1 MDCTCE
7 EKAQFLRKIK
17 KNVSK
22 KRHIFY
28 GKSVHFRF
36 AKFVFLNIR
45 WPMLLNQHTSK
56 LFHRFEYKHYP
67 SSNWMKPGLQQSKVH
82 WYIHHRKPINRSL
95 LKYFPFQTQKYGQ
108 AWWNRA
114 DIHFLHDISSK
125 YFTSGL
131 DSRTQF
137 NLTYFQFDTTRFFF
151 FSHCWIHNPKLCT
164 NQDLK

>member
-1 MDCTCE
+1 MDCTSE

-22 KRHIFY
+22 TRQIYFMVK
-28 GKSVHFRF
+28 
-36 AKFVFLNIR
+36 VFISDLQNFSSSISDDLCN
-45 WPMLLNQHTSK
+45 WIIIHQNC
-56 LFHRFEYKHYP
+56 FRFEYKHYP

-95 LKYFPFQTQKYGQ
+95 LKHFPFQTQKYGQ

-137 NLTYFQFDTTRFFF
+137 NLTYFQFATTRFFF